1 MADNSVSREFWSS
14 KLGMILALIG
24 VAVGLGNVWRFPY
37 MLGKFGGAAFL
48 LVYIAL
54 VLGVGV
60 PALWAELSL
69 ARCVKSGPFKAYVKL
84 GVRGGKS
91 IGIFL
96 LLVAVAAVSYY
107 LVVIGWVLWYF
118 IASVSGMYLGVS
130 AVSFFDSTL
139 SSFWVQALMDSL
151 VIGLCV
157 IICLGGV
164 RKGIERAS
172 KYLMPIVYVVLLMIL
187 FKAVTLPNAI
197 EGLYFYLRPE
207 WSLLTPITLLAAAG
221 QVFFSL
227 GLGATWIFI
236 YGSYIG
242 DDRSTIEAGGWTA
255 FGDTLASFIAGL
267 AILPTVYAFGIDPN
281 SGPPLLF
288 ITLPEIFKVLPM
300 GMLLASLMFLGLL
313 FAATLSAVPAFEI
326 FADALQEFG
335 WSRKKSI
342 ITLAAIELVLGIPSM
357 LSVEIILYND
367 LIWSSA
373 LQIGSLIAITVF
385 AHILGKNKALL
396 ELSKSSKVGKH
407 FMSSYV
413 GNFIYY
419 WIKYL
424 VPSIIIL
431 ILIYGWYSWFT
442 S

>member
-1 MADNSVSREFWSS
+1 
-14 KLGMILALIG
+14 
-24 VAVGLGNVWRFPY
+24 
-37 MLGKFGGAAFL
+37 
-48 LVYIAL
+48 
-54 VLGVGV
+54 
-60 PALWAELSL
+60 
-69 ARCVKSGPFKAYVKL
+69 
-84 GVRGGKS
+84 GKS

-326 FADALQEFG
+326 FADALQELG

-419 WIKYL
+419 WIKYF

>member
-326 FADALQEFG
+326 FADALQELG
-335 WSRKKSI
+335 WS
-342 ITLAAIELVLGIPSM
+342 
-357 LSVEIILYND
+357 
-367 LIWSSA
+367 
-373 LQIGSLIAITVF
+373 
-385 AHILGKNKALL
+385 
-396 ELSKSSKVGKH
+396 
-407 FMSSYV
+407 
-413 GNFIYY
+413 
-419 WIKYL
+419 
-424 VPSIIIL
+424 
-431 ILIYGWYSWFT
+431 
-442 S
+442 